1 MEKDDLYLFYGRQ
14 RNSTMFTTLSESF
27 QIPFEFLGD
36 SMQYQLLEYASQ
48 LLVGKS
54 KGPDKFIK
62 QVFNV
67 SPFDVGVIHRTN
79 GQVTLGAHVDVEMIT
94 LEKGSVWEGVLEKG
108 TTQGMILRI
117 EEYAKCFVKTGY
129 VVGQTSYMVKIV
141 STQGEAVGVSCVG
154 VIDTTPVPRAILT
167 LE

>member
-1 MEKDDLYLFYGRQ
+1 
-14 RNSTMFTTLSESF
+14 MFTTLTESF

-36 SMQYQLLEYASQ
+36 SLQYQLLEHTSQ

-67 SPFDVGVIHRTN
+67 SPFDVGMIHRTS
-79 GQVTLGAHVDVEMIT
+79 GQVTLQAHIEVDMVT

-108 TTQGMILRI
+108 TNQGMILRI

-129 VVGQTSYMVKIV
+129 VPGQTLYMVKIV
-141 STQGEAVGVSCVG
+141 STQAESTGISCVG
-154 VIDTTPVPRAILT
+154 VLDTTQLPPRAMLT